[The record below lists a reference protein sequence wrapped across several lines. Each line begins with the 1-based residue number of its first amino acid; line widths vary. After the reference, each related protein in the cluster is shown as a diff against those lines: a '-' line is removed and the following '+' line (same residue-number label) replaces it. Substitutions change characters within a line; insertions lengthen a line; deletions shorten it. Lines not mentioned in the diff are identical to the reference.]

1 MLTLAAASIG
11 RADNKEEAYA
21 TLMEQKE
28 KWTGV
33 EEMRYAF
40 AYHDIPSDC
49 KEPFLDICTYFNGWK
64 WDRVEDIVG
73 KSELRT
79 IENRALVGKTTD
91 GFASVHDVI
100 LGLARHMSKEES
112 KDKEVRCK
120 FTNASELKKFLEEGD
135 TEGIRG
141 IWLTERKD
149 VPKEKEEE
157 DDDDDEE
164 EDDDRKVVVQAS
176 ALDKFHKSLRVL
188 QLGNSIKLEGNC
200 NEIFK
205 ELVFFEAKISQLPF
219 DDVSQLPQLR
229 YLSYDPHNWVPS
241 SLPSSLGIM
250 NFNGKTFQ
258 TYK

>member
-1 MLTLAAASIG
+1 MLTMAAASIG
-11 RADNKEEAYA
+11 GAVNKEEAYA
-21 TLMEQKE
+21 ALMEQKE
-28 KWTGV
+28 KWTGG

-40 AYHDIPSDC
+40 AYHAIPSDF

-64 WDRVEDIVG
+64 WDIVEDMVG
-73 KSELRT
+73 KSELRA
-79 IENRALVGKTTD
+79 IENRALVDKTRY

-100 LGLARHMSKEES
+100 LRLAHQMSKEES

-149 VPKEKEEE
+149 VPKEEE
-157 DDDDDEE
+157 DDDDD
-164 EDDDRKVVVQAS
+164 RKEVVVQAS
-176 ALDKFHKSLRVL
+176 ALDKFHKSLRFL
-188 QLGNSIKLEGNC
+188 QLGNSIKVEGNC
-200 NEIFK
+200 KEIFK
-205 ELVFFEAKISQLPF
+205 GLVFFEAKISQLPF

-229 YLSYDPHNWVPS
+229 YLSYGPANWVLS
-241 SLPSSLGIM
+241 SLPSSLAIM